1 MRRFGLG
8 MTVALLVGL
17 CGPLAAQSVV
27 QKTAIVTLDQEKL
40 FVGTKYGLALQA
52 RFEAE
57 SAALVAENRKIDSAL
72 EAEERDLTDKRA
84 TMDAAS
90 FRPLAEAFD
99 KKANELRA
107 AQDVKARDLTLRR
120 DQNRQTFFQNI
131 APILGDYMVE
141 RGAVAILDKSAII
154 VSLGSIDITA
164 EVIARIDERLGDGSK
179 VSKP

>member
-1 MRRFGLG
+1 MRKFGLG

-40 FVGTKYGLALQA
+40 FVGTKYGVALQA

-120 DQNRQTFFQNI
+120 DQNRRPSFKT
-131 APILGDYMVE
+131 LRRYW
-141 RGAVAILDKSAII
+141 AII
-154 VSLGSIDITA
+154 W
-164 EVIARIDERLGDGSK
+164 
-179 VSKP
+179 